1 MYPADNNNKCDIKKS
16 KYCVKECEKNIL
28 LSYEYKVIINN
39 TYLNN
44 TYIYD
49 RIPTHTHTLSILFLF

>member
-1 MYPADNNNKCDIKKS
+1 MYPADNNNKSDIKKS

-44 TYIYD
+44 YIYKKF
-49 RIPTHTHTLSILFLF
+49 S